1 MTQIGCILFEP
12 TGPLMFRGPME
23 FTPVVRGPQTL
34 ARTLPLPLPSTV
46 AGCLATL
53 LIDKGLSNPPKEVA
67 NWDNALKQ
75 VLGLSEEAYLRGPYL
90 LVEEKVY
97 VPFGDGVIEL
107 DKLVRALKG
116 ISVKRLI
123 CEGKPLADLIKSIPL
138 KKIEHVGIGLRRTAK
153 AVERGLLYSAEF
165 IDLISTF
172 HGRKVYVAVD
182 IHGETALNK
191 LSSAEQYVMRLG
203 GEGRVV
209 RIHLRERSYLWEE
222 VKEIIERIEP
232 SEKLLYLISPSLLR
246 TPLTHLTPI
255 TSTKT
260 PKFSINGFELEL
272 LTGRIDILGTGFD
285 IRLGIR
291 KPMYASL
298 TPGSL
303 ITARFKD
310 NSLVK
315 LYELGTSNLGGRLG
329 YGTFIPVANF

>member
-1 MTQIGCILFEP
+1 MTQVGCILFEP
-12 TGPLMFRGPME
+12 IGLLMFRGPME

-34 ARTLPLPLPSTV
+34 ARTLSLPLPSTV

-53 LIDKGLSNPPKEVA
+53 LIDKGLSNPPKDAA
-67 NWDNALKQ
+67 NWDDALKQ
-75 VLGLSEEAYLRGPYL
+75 VLGLSEEAYLKGPYL

-107 DKLVRALKG
+107 DKLIRALKG
-116 ISVKRLI
+116 INVKRLI
-123 CEGKPLADLIKSIPL
+123 SEGKPLVDLIKPIPL
-138 KKIEHVGIGLRRTAK
+138 KRIEHVGIGLRKTAK

-165 IDLISTF
+165 IDLRSTF
-172 HGRKVYVAVD
+172 PGRKVYVAVD
-182 IHGETALNK
+182 IRGETVLNK
-191 LSSAEQYVMRLG
+191 LSSAEQYVIRLG

-209 RIHLRERSYLWEE
+209 RIHLKDRSYLWEE

-260 PKFSINGFELEL
+260 PKFTINGFELEL
-272 LTGRIDILGTGFD
+272 LTGRIDVLGAGFD
-285 IRLGIR
+285 IHFGIR

-298 TPGSL
+298 APGSL
-303 ITARFKD
+303 IMARFEDK
-310 NSLVK
+310 SFVK
-315 LYELGTSNLGGRLG
+315 LYELGVTNLGGRLG
-329 YGTFIPVANF
+329 YGTFIPVAYF